1 MCDFAGGNMGGAGG
15 GVYNTPFNTVGVG
28 DPVAP
33 GSGSEMGSGD
43 MFIPV
48 MGMATKRPAYTQSSS
63 NKKTK
68 IPHQE
73 SMGFSM
79 DPRPLI
85 VPINGRSGDTRKTT
99 KAPKK

>member
-1 MCDFAGGNMGGAGG
+1 MCDFNGDCGGAGG

-33 GSGSEMGSGD
+33 GFGGEYGSGD
-43 MFIPV
+43 MYIPV
-48 MGMATKRPAYTQSSS
+48 MGMARKKPAYTSTTT
-63 NKKTK
+63 KKANK
-68 IPHQE
+68 IPSQE

-85 VPINGRSGDTRKTT
+85 VHVNGRGQTSKNT

>member
-1 MCDFAGGNMGGAGG
+1 MCDFGGDCGGAGG

-33 GSGSEMGSGD
+33 GFDGEMGSGD

-48 MGMATKRPAYTQSSS
+48 MGMARKKPAYSGSSS
-63 NKKTK
+63 SKKSQK
-68 IPHQE
+68 LPHQE

-79 DPRPLI
+79 DPRPLL
-85 VPINGRSGDTRKTT
+85 VHVNGRGSTSKTT